1 IMKKQYRNRAML
13 IFVVI
18 AVTAVILIVWMSID
32 LHNTYNQEVVLQ
44 EVRSADGKY
53 IAQKAESTVG
63 LNGKNEVL
71 YLLNVNSGKKEGI
84 FLNRNKA
91 VETQM
96 QWDDANTLSVSV
108 NVKFGNRAYCEEL
121 ATTFERVKVNYR
133 YYDEE

>member
-1 IMKKQYRNRAML
+1 
-13 IFVVI
+13 
-18 AVTAVILIVWMSID
+18 
-32 LHNTYNQEVVLQ
+32 TYNQEVVLQ
-44 EVRSADGKY
+44 DVRSADGKY

>member
-1 IMKKQYRNRAML
+1 MKKQYRNRAML

>member
-1 IMKKQYRNRAML
+1 MKKQYRNRAML

-18 AVTAVILIVWMSID
+18 AVTAVILVVWMSID